1 MSRRQVPISRRP
13 VAVLPLRTWLVLS
26 HLVVLLLPVAA
37 VVGTRALAWDLRE
50 ETRAQLEIQGVLLA
64 RIAADAAGP
73 GPLVDVAGPLSETL
87 AATKARTLAGI
98 RVVDADG
105 IVVASSGD
113 GLGEDLS
120 ADAEVREALEA
131 GRVGVAVKPRPG
143 RSSLSVAEGGRRASV
158 RLFVAVPIVRD
169 EALLGAVVLSRTPRE
184 ELGALYQMAPRLWW
198 GALGAVLA
206 TWGLALLAG
215 ALFSRS
221 LRAMARATPEIA
233 RRPAEADALL
243 ARARASHVAEVAA
256 VAEALAGTA
265 RRLDERLAY
274 IGEFASNVSHEFR
287 TPLSTLKGTV
297 ELLQDD
303 PDMPPAQRARFLANA
318 EAEVDRL
325 QRLVAGLLAL
335 ARAERAG
342 ERQDVDLDAILD
354 EVCARWPGTAREGTA
369 GTVRGDPAQL
379 GALLENLVANAWRH
393 GGVGVGVSAAR
404 RGGRVELAVR
414 DAGPGIDPANLPRVF
429 DRFFTTA
436 RGAGGTGLGLAL
448 ARAVA
453 EAHGGEVSI
462 DSAPGRTVLTVRLP
476 A

>member
-1 MSRRQVPISRRP
+1 MSRGQVPMSRRPM
-13 VAVLPLRTWLVLS
+13 AVLPLRAWLVLS

-105 IVVASSGD
+105 IVIASSGD

-143 RSSLSVAEGGRRASV
+143 RSSLSVADGGRRASV

-206 TWGLALLAG
+206 TWGL
-215 ALFSRS
+215 
-221 LRAMARATPEIA
+221 
-233 RRPAEADALL
+233 ALL

-342 ERQDVDLDAILD
+342 ERQEVDLDAILD
-354 EVCARWPGTAREGTA
+354 EVCARWPDTVREGAA

-404 RGGRVELAVR
+404 RGGRVELTVR

-453 EAHGGEVSI
+453 EAHGGEVAI